1 MEVVICRGP
10 QLKKIKEIISL
21 EMWRVPVRFLSIEA
35 KGNVP
40 SIGKIIISAN
50 TQVEP
55 EPEQFDPQKHS
66 ASARLGIDPASYAGT
81 MTLEELRQYHMDE
94 HFGPEV
100 LVELQGNL
108 RLR

>member
-1 MEVVICRGP
+1 
-10 QLKKIKEIISL
+10 
-21 EMWRVPVRFLSIEA
+21 MWRVPVRFLSIEA

-40 SIGKIIISAN
+40 SVAKTTSIFNK
-50 TQVEP
+50 VEP
-55 EPEQFDPQKHS
+55 ELEQFDPQKHS